1 MLYSSG
7 TTGKPKCIVHKSGG
21 VLLKHLAEHAF
32 QCDIQKGDRVFYYTT
47 TGWMMWNW
55 LVSALGSAATVVLFD
70 GSPFHPQP
78 SALFDMADELEVT
91 LLGVSAKYID
101 AVSYTHLR
109 AHET

>member
-1 MLYSSG
+1 
-7 TTGKPKCIVHKSGG
+7 
-21 VLLKHLAEHAF
+21 
-32 QCDIQKGDRVFYYTT
+32 
-47 TGWMMWNW
+47 MMWNW

-101 AVSYTHLR
+101 ACAKEGLKPIKPTNYQH
-109 AHET
+109 